1 MRFMAKDEEQRYTQW
16 LRFIPRR
23 DNNGAGKLW
32 INKCGKA
39 KYEVKE
45 GRPINNRV
53 CTSSTSYLYTVRG
66 FPMVFQNTGAASG
79 AISNNTCLP
88 TILSYDPGYALM
100 TQDKWYRD
108 NIAAGYSPANW
119 AATPVQALTQGFKMP
134 KDQPK
139 RWLEEEPM
147 LENDWRALV
156 PEVHEILSQRPPSYY
171 PPTEKLE
178 IDPESIVVDEENST
192 RKATPKELWEAYGF
206 FKCQKEGC
214 PDERKA
220 TGLLLEEEEMERLAQ
235 ATVEAVISAIVAA
248 GSLPCASFPPT
259 TLASPKGS
267 STQQTMITSTNPT
280 QTVG

>member
-1 MRFMAKDEEQRYTQW
+1 
-16 LRFIPRR
+16 
-23 DNNGAGKLW
+23 
-32 INKCGKA
+32 
-39 KYEVKE
+39 
-45 GRPINNRV
+45 
-53 CTSSTSYLYTVRG
+53 
-66 FPMVFQNTGAASG
+66 
-79 AISNNTCLP
+79 
-88 TILSYDPGYALM
+88 
-100 TQDKWYRD
+100 
-108 NIAAGYSPANW
+108 
-119 AATPVQALTQGFKMP
+119 
-134 KDQPK
+134 
-139 RWLEEEPM
+139 M